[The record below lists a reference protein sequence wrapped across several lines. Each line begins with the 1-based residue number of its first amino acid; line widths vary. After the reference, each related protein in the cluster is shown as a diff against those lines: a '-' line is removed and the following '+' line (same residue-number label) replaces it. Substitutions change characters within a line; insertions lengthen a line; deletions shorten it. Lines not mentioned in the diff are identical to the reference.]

1 MKDIA
6 FQKKY
11 IHELVLTSVG
21 YIQDEDPKLI
31 VFQAPTGSGKT
42 IMLAEAMSRMVKELG
57 GEMPEDLPSPEKS
70 VKSIE
75 KEQAKLEKK

>member
-6 FQKKY
+6 YQKKY
-11 IHELVLTSVG
+11 IRELVSTSVG

-57 GEMPEDLPSPEKS
+57 GDKELAFVWIS
-70 VKSIE
+70 VNY
-75 KEQAKLEKK
+75 LH